1 MFRARFG
8 NHSPVVSLKTPP
20 PHFPTTISLWRFG
33 RVRSRSGA
41 LSEHRWPT
49 LASGHSRALCPRDLT
64 NSSLQFFQ
72 CCPAPLSSQ
81 RRYFF
86 QSQWVIL
93 RSRLVRLVWLCALV
107 SSAQSRCGIRGSRPG
122 GRSVISANRGTRH
135 SGVPIRRP
143 PRATVLPAV
152 AFPSRFWRA
161 SAGNGMPRSNLGTVR
176 RP

>member
-107 SSAQSRCGIRGSRPG
+107 SSAQSRCGIRGWPRAFAP
-122 GRSVISANRGTRH
+122 RFCANRGTRRGNL
-135 SGVPIRRP
+135 SDSSSAARDC
-143 PRATVLPAV
+143 PANCGISSS
-152 AFPSRFWRA
+152 FL
-161 SAGNGMPRSNLGTVR
+161 AGKRWERNTAL
-176 RP
+176 